1 MDELPKAF
9 GRKLVPIV
17 GLLAAALA
25 GATSFVVAGSAI
37 AQRGAESTSLLLDAT
52 HMPRLLTAPGE
63 QIDLDYDAVC
73 IDPEVEDAEASCAV
87 EGWVFLRAGTKG
99 EFLKLALEKV
109 GPSGSRLSA
118 RVPEAIARSRTGF
131 SYYAEIEAAS
141 GTAVMTLPAG
151 GAVAPHRSLP
161 LERTVEI
168 DLGKHRFDEPTRP
181 DERVASAA
189 WGTGPNDAGLEQ
201 GRNLAPT
208 GASAFDVDPSGTVIV
223 LDQAH
228 RRLLRWR
235 KGSALPTRVPVAIAG
250 TLADMS
256 LAPDGT
262 IYVLESLS
270 RAGATPLV
278 RRFDSY
284 GRRLGSTEIAER
296 TSAQIRQGPAGA
308 LVLQQPSSQWMPIA
322 AGGAPIEPEGQRQRG
337 RSGRPLRDGGEVI
350 VLRRGN
356 EIRVALTAPIGTR
369 RSWRV
374 TSDTALAEVQLAEPI
389 GRRLVLVV
397 RVFTDDEDEFE
408 ALVLDDEGIVARF
421 SVDDADWAEAAPL
434 GRFRLVGNSLFQ
446 LGSTPAGA
454 FVDRYDLE
462 VR

>member
-1 MDELPKAF
+1 
-9 GRKLVPIV
+9 
-17 GLLAAALA
+17 
-25 GATSFVVAGSAI
+25 
-37 AQRGAESTSLLLDAT
+37 
-52 HMPRLLTAPGE
+52 
-63 QIDLDYDAVC
+63 
-73 IDPEVEDAEASCAV
+73 
-87 EGWVFLRAGTKG
+87 
-99 EFLKLALEKV
+99 
-109 GPSGSRLSA
+109 
-118 RVPEAIARSRTGF
+118 
-131 SYYAEIEAAS
+131 
-141 GTAVMTLPAG
+141 
-151 GAVAPHRSLP
+151 
-161 LERTVEI
+161 
-168 DLGKHRFDEPTRP
+168 
-181 DERVASAA
+181 
-189 WGTGPNDAGLEQ
+189 
-201 GRNLAPT
+201 
-208 GASAFDVDPSGTVIV
+208 
-223 LDQAH
+223 
-228 RRLLRWR
+228 
-235 KGSALPTRVPVAIAG
+235 
-250 TLADMS
+250 MS

-337 RSGRPLRDGGEVI
+337 RSGRTLRDGGEVI

-356 EIRVALTAPIGTR
+356 EIRVALTAPRRTR

-434 GRFRLVGNSLFQ
+434 GRFRLVGHSLFQ